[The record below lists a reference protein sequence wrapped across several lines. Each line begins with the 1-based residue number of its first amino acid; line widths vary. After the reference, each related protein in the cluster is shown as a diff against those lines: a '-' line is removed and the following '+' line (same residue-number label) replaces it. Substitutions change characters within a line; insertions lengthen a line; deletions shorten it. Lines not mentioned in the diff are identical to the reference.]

1 MVFSHCWK
9 CSGLYHALSLS
20 VCLLCVLL
28 WRSPPPSSS
37 GIIQRQGD
45 FFLCSKKYFTIV
57 IQRQMIF
64 SLFQKIFC
72 NSHSETDD
80 FFSAQKN
87 IPRLGNI
94 FFFLLK
100 NYSKARWSFVVIIIK
115 GLGNIFSRCNSYN
128 IDRSTPKNFF
138 SCTRHRRLTKKPSL
152 ILDHWGKKVW
162 NQHPNKNIAEKR
174 IGPLQHANMQIA

>member
-1 MVFSHCWK
+1 MFRPLPCPLLV
-9 CSGLYHALSLS
+9 SLLA
-20 VCLLCVLL
+20 VCLTLAVTASVLF
-28 WRSPPPSSS
+28 WNYSETRW
-37 GIIQRQGD
+37 
-45 FFLCSKKYFTIV
+45 F
-57 IQRQMIF
+57 F

-87 IPRLGNI
+87 IQRLGNI

-115 GLGNIFSRCNSYN
+115 GLGNIFSCCNSYK
-128 IDRSTPKNFF
+128 SCGCTPKNFF

-162 NQHPNKNIAEKR
+162 NHYQNKNIVEKR
-174 IGPLQHANMQIA
+174 IGPLQHANMQKA